1 MIKRNVVTVL
11 VILFVGVLFTGCKK
25 ELTKEEVEA
34 TPFYNDLLK
43 QNDQLKEEN
52 SDLNDKI
59 TAANEKSPEEVE
71 IEALLDKISRD
82 SLIKMEVAIT
92 NNPSSS
98 IFIENKGV
106 LSIANKLAMN
116 SDWVTRYTVDEIELT
131 YGTAYTYVLYDEDN
145 SVFEVSVYE
154 GDFIVFKD
162 LPDKVFYSYGAKA
175 FGDAY
180 LARKNYYP
188 NTGLLTTMMESAL
201 ITKDQK
207 AYGKTVVAKVVEY
220 FDEMEKESIK
230 TAKFIDEGVVNY
242 TFHNHGS
249 TTEMKINESQIQ
261 ISHKDKKYS
270 YKASKESIKSLKK
283 LFSNK

>member
-230 TAKFIDEGVVNY
+230 TAKFIDEGAVNY

-261 ISHKDKKYS
+261 IGHNDKKYS